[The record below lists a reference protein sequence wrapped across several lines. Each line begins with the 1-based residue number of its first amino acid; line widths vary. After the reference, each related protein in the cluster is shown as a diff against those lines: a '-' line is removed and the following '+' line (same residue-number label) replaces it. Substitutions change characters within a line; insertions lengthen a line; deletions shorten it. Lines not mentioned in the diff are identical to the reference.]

1 MWVPPARSWLE
12 AILPYALR
20 RLAGQ
25 TGIAVE
31 WEERRFSMS
40 TMTAPLPSP
49 GLPPEPISVADYHR
63 LIRSGILTEEDKVE
77 LLEGRIVPKMARNPP
92 HDSAIQKF
100 NRKLPRVLPPTNWEI
115 RIQCAVTLEDSEPE
129 PDAAVV
135 RPSPDDYAQQH
146 PGPAEI
152 GMLAEVANS
161 SLPEDRDKA
170 RIYARA
176 RILCYWIINVID
188 RQIEVYTDPDSLAN
202 PPCYRH
208 RQDYTVGQSV
218 PLVLDGQTVALLPV
232 AELLP

>member
-1 MWVPPARSWLE
+1 
-12 AILPYALR
+12 
-20 RLAGQ
+20 
-25 TGIAVE
+25 
-31 WEERRFSMS
+31 MS

-92 HDSAIQKF
+92 HESSLLKLS
-100 NRKLPRVLPPTNWEI
+100 RKLPRVLSADAWDV
-115 RIQCAVTLEDSEPE
+115 RIQMAITLGDSEPE

-135 RPSPDDYAQQH
+135 RHSPDDYAQHH
-146 PGPAEI
+146 PGPNDV
-152 GMLAEVANS
+152 GMLAEVANT
-161 SLPEDRDKA
+161 SLAEDRDKA

-176 RILCYWIINVID
+176 RIVCYWIVNVTD
-188 RQIEVYTDPDSLAN
+188 RQIEVYTDPDPQAN
-202 PPCYRH
+202 PPRYRQ